1 MVIKR
6 EKNKDPIIR
15 IASRVIRGNPYRP
28 SGRTGGGL
36 FVMRTRKQQ
45 IEFHIKSDDYFGS
58 LATMI
63 NLTKQVLEKDIEK
76 NATSKKRQIKTLDK
90 LKDDLLFLQ
99 ENYQI
104 IKKCGKRC

>member
-15 IASRVIRGNPYRP
+15 IASRVIRGNSYRP
-28 SGRTGGGL
+28 SGLTGGGL

-58 LATMI
+58 LAAMI
-63 NLTKQVLEKDIEK
+63 NLTKQAFEKGLDK
-76 NATSKKRQIKTLDK
+76 TATSKKRQIKILDK

-99 ENYQI
+99 KNYQI
-104 IKKCGKRC
+104 TKK